1 MDNAELADL
10 VEASDSDGLIR
21 FIDRVCAARDW
32 DGLVETRD
40 RCSAAEMRGKQLF
53 GVVHFAEYRLALEAP
68 GELAASVLRDGAGRF
83 ALGPLWEVAASTH
96 EWAELDPYLNSSRM
110 RALVGCE
117 RAVRGENLD
126 GIGLDGEILGVPF
139 SLQEW
144 EPSYQLATYRSDNAD
159 FPAPGEPPL
168 QDAELPPGIEP
179 LEDLESEDALYSLV
193 RPWVEESN
201 GIAEA
206 ISVNGSALEA
216 IAAIAEPP
224 VRIAQLPFPE
234 ALGLMA
240 WSAASGGAH
249 GSRRGTS
256 VGRSIAWSVV
266 ATLADLETARATDV
280 RAAGEALDWWLW
292 RPAGTGSGW
301 QLHLAVEDRQAGYAW
316 ALGAIDKREDLL
328 GAADH

>member
-1 MDNAELADL
+1 MDSAQLADL

-21 FIDRVCAARDW
+21 FIDGVCAARDW

-40 RCSAAEMRGKQLF
+40 RCSAAEIRGKQLF

-96 EWAELDPYLNSSRM
+96 EWAELDPHLDSPRM

-126 GIGLDGEILGVPF
+126 DIGLDDEILGVPF

-144 EPSYQLATYRSDNAD
+144 EPSYPLATYRSDSAD
-159 FPAPGEPPL
+159 FPAPTEPSL
-168 QDAELPPGIEP
+168 QDAELPFGSERF
-179 LEDLESEDALYSLV
+179 EDLDSEDALYSLV

-201 GIAEA
+201 GTAEA

-216 IAAIAEPP
+216 IASIAEPP
-224 VRIAQLPFPE
+224 VRIAQLPFSE
-234 ALGLMA
+234 AVNHMA
-240 WSAASGGAH
+240 WGAASGGAH

-256 VGRSIAWSVV
+256 VGRSIAWAVV
-266 ATLADLETARATDV
+266 ATLADLDSPRAADV
-280 RAAGEALDWWLW
+280 LAAGEALDWWLW

-301 QLHLAVEDRQAGYAW
+301 GLHMAVEDPQTGYAW
-316 ALGAIDKREDLL
+316 ALGASDKREDLF
-328 GAADH
+328 GVPSS